1 MSNTKLNVELI
12 REKMNMIQSC
22 YDEIFCHIEGFA
34 NDDEYTEFADY
45 FDIEES
51 QVEDLMSFI
60 RKITTGSSIPHFHNN

>member
-22 YDEIFCHIEGFA
+22 YDEIFCHIEEFA

-60 RKITTGSSIPHFHNN
+60 RKITTGSFS